1 MALDDIAPASPAA
14 AEFARRKAVAAAL
27 RDVDAGE
34 DPNAAAAALGVE
46 REAFNALALE
56 AAEARKARLTATL
69 PLRFHDAPTEAEK
82 EIHQDLSE
90 LISTGDGEGLW
101 VGADEGAALE
111 RLSAERSDDGR
122 IIGYG
127 EHKRFYLKDFFDFPN
142 GMDEE
147 ADVEGLSIADGYLW
161 VVGSHSLK
169 RRKPKRGQGADEAL
183 QRLTEVVRE
192 ANRFLLGRIPLVAGD
207 RPGVLELAR
216 KAPALDP
223 ASPKRKAGCVRMGRR
238 HSALSRLLAKDVHLG
253 PFMRTPSKD
262 NGLDIEGVAV
272 RGERVFLGLRG
283 PVLRGWAVVLEL
295 RFEAKRSGA
304 LKLKPVAE
312 DGALYAKHFLDLD
325 GLGVRSLM
333 LEGQDAVLLAGPT
346 MDLDGPVRLYRW
358 RGALASQ
365 RTSIVPRAQVERV
378 LDMPFGEGVD
388 HAEGATLIPLKPG
401 DPPAL
406 VVAYDTPAAD
416 RVLLDGDGALA
427 DVFELPEHW

>member
-1 MALDDIAPASPAA
+1 MALDDIAPVSPPA

-34 DPNAAAAALGVE
+34 DPNAAASALGVD
-46 REAFNALALE
+46 RTTFDGLAAQ
-56 AAEARKARLTATL
+56 AAEARRARLSATL
-69 PLRFHDAPTEAEK
+69 PLRFHDAPEDAEK
-82 EIHQDLSE
+82 EIHQDLSA
-90 LISTGDGEGLW
+90 LVSTGDGEGLW

-111 RLSAERSDDGR
+111 RLIAERGVDGR
-122 IIGYG
+122 ILGYG
-127 EHKRFYLKDFFDFPN
+127 GHKRFQLKDFFDFPN
-142 GMDEE
+142 GTDEE
-147 ADVEGLSIADGYLW
+147 ADVEGLAISDGYLW

-169 RRKPKRGQGADEAL
+169 RRKPKRGQTAEEAL
-183 QRLTEVVRE
+183 ERLTQVVRE
-192 ANRFLLGRIPLVAGD
+192 GNRFLLGRIPLAAGD
-207 RPGVLELAR
+207 RPGVLEPVR
-216 KAPALDP
+216 KAPAIDS
-223 ASPKRKAGCVRMGRR
+223 ASPKRKAGCVAMGRK
-238 HSALSRLLAKDVHLG
+238 HSALSRLLARDVHLG

-272 RGERVFLGLRG
+272 RGDRVFLGLRG
-283 PVLRGWAVVLEL
+283 PVLRGWAVVVEL
-295 RFEAKRSGA
+295 RVAAKRSGA
-304 LKLKPVAE
+304 LKLTPVDE
-312 DGALYAKHFLDLD
+312 DGALYSKHFLDLD

-333 LEGQDAVLLAGPT
+333 LEGQDLILLAGPT

-365 RTSIVPRAQVERV
+365 DSSVVPRAQVERV

-388 HAEGATLIPLKPG
+388 HAEGATLIALAPG
-401 DPPAL
+401 EAPTL